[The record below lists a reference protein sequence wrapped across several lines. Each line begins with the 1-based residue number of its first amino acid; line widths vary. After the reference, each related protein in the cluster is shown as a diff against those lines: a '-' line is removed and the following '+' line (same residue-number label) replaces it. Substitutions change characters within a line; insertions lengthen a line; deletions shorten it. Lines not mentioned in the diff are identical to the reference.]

1 MVIRW
6 LLSSKIMPALETV
19 RRKGEELALVPSLWY
34 KRWGRCPG
42 FTFGGKGAHFREIGM
57 GEMYFLLLNLGL
69 DSGLHGLGRRGTFL
83 KLSCSGVL
91 SMYRALDMPVTLG
104 LVALVEGP
112 LLHTLQRR
120 P

>member
-91 SMYRALDMPVTLG
+91 SKYVQSARYASDLG
-104 LVALVEGP
+104 PSSLG
-112 LLHTLQRR
+112 
-120 P
+120 